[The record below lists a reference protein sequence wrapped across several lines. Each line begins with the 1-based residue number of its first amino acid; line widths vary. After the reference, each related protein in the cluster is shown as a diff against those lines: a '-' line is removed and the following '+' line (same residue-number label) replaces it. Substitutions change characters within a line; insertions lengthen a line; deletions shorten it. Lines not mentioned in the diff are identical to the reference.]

1 MFKKMRQ
8 KLGGT
13 LIDITLN
20 SATRIAKVMPKAKP
34 ILSDLEIDRDIAYQE
49 GSKAARHRLD
59 VYRSKRFDGPRPVFI
74 YIHGGGFR
82 ILSKDT
88 HWMMNGILAH
98 QGFCVFS
105 INYGLAPQHAYPE
118 GVHDVFAA
126 IQWIARH
133 AERFGGDISEIVV
146 GGESAGA
153 NLTLGV
159 ALAHCVEGLSPES
172 QAIFDLDLSIKAL
185 APACGLL
192 EVSNTHRFNELQPD
206 MPQLY
211 RDRIAAICGLY
222 IDSSRDT
229 EPLASPLLWFE
240 SDEKPSR
247 PIPPMFVGVGDKDP
261 VFSDSTRMIDAL
273 THRGIACEG
282 GIYTDAIH
290 AFQAFFW
297 QDNARKFWQE
307 QRIFLSQY
315 VSGLRKA
322 DCW

>member
-1 MFKKMRQ
+1 M
-8 KLGGT
+8 GGA
-13 LIDITLN
+13 LIDIALN
-20 SATRIAKVMPKAKP
+20 SATRVARGFPRAKP
-34 ILSDLEIDRDIAYQE
+34 ILRDLEIEQNVTYLE

-59 VYRSKRFDGPRPVFI
+59 VYRSTRFEGPRPVFI

-82 ILSKDT
+82 ILSKDS

-105 INYGLAPQHAYPE
+105 INYGLAPKHPYPE
-118 GVHDVFAA
+118 GLHDVFAA
-126 IQWIARH
+126 IEWIVRH
-133 AERFGGDISEIVV
+133 SERFGGNVSEIVV

-159 ALAHCVEGLSPES
+159 CLAHCVKGLTPES
-172 QAIFDLDLSIKAL
+172 KAIYDLDLSIKAL

-192 EVSNTHRFNELQPD
+192 DVSNTRRFDHLQPD
-206 MPQLY
+206 MPKLY
-211 RDRIAAICGLY
+211 RDRIAAICELY
-222 IDSSRDT
+222 IDEDRST
-229 EPLASPLLWFE
+229 EHLASPLLWFE
-240 SDEKPSR
+240 GGDEPDR

-273 THRGIACEG
+273 QRRGLVHQG
-282 GIYTDAIH
+282 VIYPNAIH

-297 QDNARKFWQE
+297 QDSARRFWQE
-307 QRIFLSQY
+307 QGSFLGQH
-315 VSGLRKA
+315 VTGLAEA